1 MGLLNNILSKLLPIR
16 DVSVLELRREIKALK
31 AENKELREVNIKVNQ
46 NKEIPIKF
54 YDENIEEIIIDTIRG
69 AKNEICIAMAYFMS
83 DILID
88 ELYRAKDKG
97 INIKVIIDNNDKN
110 NNSKLR
116 IFNICNVLRIAEVKS
131 KYKNIMHNK
140 YCIIDNKIVI
150 DGSYNWSKAAKY
162 NEEHIIIIIEAN
174 EVAQMYT
181 NNFNKIFNN
190 SRYYANYEI
199 YEIIA

>member
-1 MGLLNNILSKLLPIR
+1 MRLLNNILSKLLPILDAR
-16 DVSVLELRREIKALK
+16 MLELRREIKALK
-31 AENKELREVNIKVNQ
+31 AENKELREANIKVNKNQ
-46 NKEIPIKF
+46 EILIKF
-54 YDENIEEIIIDTIRG
+54 YDENMEEIIIDTIKR
-69 AKNEICIAMAYFMS
+69 AKNEICIAMAYFTS

-110 NNSKLR
+110 NNSKFR
-116 IFNICNVLRIAEVKS
+116 ISNICSKFRIAEVRS

-162 NEEHIIIIIEAN
+162 NEEHIIIIEAS
-174 EVAQMYT
+174 EIAQMYT

-190 SRYYANYEI
+190 SRYYANYDI
-199 YEIIA
+199 YENVV

>member
-1 MGLLNNILSKLLPIR
+1 MYCYGI
-16 DVSVLELRREIKALK
+16 
-31 AENKELREVNIKVNQ
+31 
-46 NKEIPIKF
+46 F
-54 YDENIEEIIIDTIRG
+54 T
-69 AKNEICIAMAYFMS
+69 S

-88 ELYRAKDKG
+88 ELYKAKDKG

-110 NNSKLR
+110 SNTKFR
-116 IFNICNVLRIAEVKS
+116 ISNICSKFRIAEVRS

-162 NEEHIIIIIEAN
+162 NEEHIIIIEAS
-174 EVAQMYT
+174 EIAQMYM

-190 SRYYANYEI
+190 SRYYANYDI
-199 YEIIA
+199 YENAV

>member
-1 MGLLNNILSKLLPIR
+1 MGLLNNILSKFRPIR
-16 DVSVLELRREIKALK
+16 DERMLELRREIKALK
-31 AENKELREVNIKVNQ
+31 AENKELREANIKVNQ
-46 NKEIPIKF
+46 NEEIPIKF
-54 YDENIEEIIIDTIRG
+54 YDEKMEEIIIDTIKR
-69 AKNEICIAMAYFMS
+69 AKNEICIAMAYFTS

-88 ELYRAKDKG
+88 ELYKAKDKG

-110 NNSKLR
+110 SNTKFR
-116 IFNICNVLRIAEVKS
+116 ISNICSKFRIAEVRS

-162 NEEHIIIIIEAN
+162 NEEHIIIIEAS
-174 EVAQMYT
+174 EIAQMYM

-190 SRYYANYEI
+190 SRYYANYDI
-199 YEIIA
+199 YENAV